1 MFIKLGIPRPN
12 ETNASTARAFINL
25 DHIVTAEFSYDSK
38 NIPTATIVTVKPG
51 GSDRRIYNGDDA
63 LRILQAIETKELR
76 TMLDHERPEPNP
88 NPPGPVVNAEAT
100 VKMVKG
106 LFK

>member
-1 MFIKLGIPRPN
+1 MFVKLGIPRPN
-12 ETNASTARAFINL
+12 ETNPARTRAYLNL
-25 DHIVTAEFSYDSK
+25 DHIVTAEFDYD
-38 NIPTATIVTVKPG
+38 NYNVLNATIFTVKPG
-51 GSDRRIYNGDDA
+51 GSDRRVYKGDDA
-63 LRILQAIETKELR
+63 FRILQAIETKELR

-88 NPPGPVVNAEAT
+88 NPNGPVVNGEAT